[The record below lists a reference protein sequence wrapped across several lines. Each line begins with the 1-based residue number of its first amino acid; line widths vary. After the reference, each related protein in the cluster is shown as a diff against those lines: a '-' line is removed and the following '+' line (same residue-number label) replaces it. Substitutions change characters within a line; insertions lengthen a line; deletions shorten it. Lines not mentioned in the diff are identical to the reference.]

1 MLYIDTRIVDS
12 SEAILAEGA
21 QVTQEG
27 QAMVAVPGKGISPS
41 TGNKNEIFAGFAMN
55 QLCGIPVL
63 EPYGIA
69 VEEFLVD
76 SSAKVTVQFA
86 PISNSVALIN
96 LETNAA
102 ITSPIVT
109 GKTIAATDNKMTM
122 GMKVKVVYRYALTN
136 IQARAMMG
144 DAQPGG
150 PAGAIVGQCGLA
162 KRGVIYTSC
171 FDTSVNWAAATAIK
185 LAEGGFVTDQSG
197 QGPTL
202 AGAYVVKVPTAE
214 IPFLGIEFSAA

>member
-41 TGNKNEIFAGFAMN
+41 TGAANEIFAGFAMN

-96 LETNAA
+96 LETDAA
-102 ITSPIVT
+102 IASPTVT
-109 GKTIAATDNKMTM
+109 GKTIATVMTA

-185 LAEGGFVTDQSG
+185 LAKGGFVTDQSG
-197 QGPTL
+197 KGTAL

>member
-41 TGNKNEIFAGFAMN
+41 TGAANEIFAGFAMN

-86 PISNSVALIN
+86 PIRASVALIN
-96 LETNAA
+96 LETDAA
-102 ITSPIVT
+102 IASPTVT
-109 GKTIAATDNKMTM
+109 GKTIAAATAMTA

-162 KRGVIYTSC
+162 KRGIIYTSC

-185 LAEGGFVTDQSG
+185 LASGGFVTDQSG
-197 QGPTL
+197 IGTAL
-202 AGAYVVKVPTAE
+202 TGAYVVKVPTAE

>member
-41 TGNKNEIFAGFAMN
+41 TGAANEIFAGFAMN

-76 SSAKVTVQFA
+76 SSDKVTVQFA

-96 LETNAA
+96 LETGAA
-102 ITSPIVT
+102 IASPTVT
-109 GKTIAATDNKMTM
+109 GKTIAAATAMTA

-197 QGPTL
+197 KGTAL

>member
-41 TGNKNEIFAGFAMN
+41 TGAAGEIFAGFAMN

-86 PISNSVALIN
+86 PINDSVALIN
-96 LETNAA
+96 LESGVKIN
-102 ITSPIVT
+102 SPKVT
-109 GKTIAATDNKMTM
+109 GKTIEANSTMTT

-162 KRGVIYTSC
+162 KRGIIYTSC
-171 FDTSVNWAAATAIK
+171 FDTSVNWAAAEAIK
-185 LAEGGFVTDQSG
+185 LTSGGFVTDQFG
-197 QGPTL
+197 QGNTL
-202 AGAYVVKVPTAE
+202 TGAYVVKVPTAE

>member
-41 TGNKNEIFAGFAMN
+41 TGVANEIFAGFAMN

-86 PISNSVALIN
+86 PVSNSVALIN
-96 LETNAA
+96 LESGDKMA
-102 ITSPIVT
+102 PPKVT
-109 GKTIAATDNKMTM
+109 GKTIEAEMTA

-162 KRGVIYTSC
+162 KRGIIYTSC

-185 LAEGGFVTDQSG
+185 LASGGFVTDQSG
-197 QGPTL
+197 EGTAL
-202 AGAYVVKVPTAE
+202 TGAYVVKVPTAE

>member
-41 TGNKNEIFAGFAMN
+41 TGEANEIFAGFAMN

-96 LETNAA
+96 LETDAA
-102 ITSPIVT
+102 IASPTVT
-109 GKTIAATDNKMTM
+109 GKTIAATMTA

-185 LAEGGFVTDQSG
+185 LAKGGFVTDQSG
-197 QGPTL
+197 TGTAL

>member
-41 TGNKNEIFAGFAMN
+41 TGAENEIFAGFAMN

-96 LETNAA
+96 LETDAA
-102 ITSPIVT
+102 IASPTVT
-109 GKTIAATDNKMTM
+109 GKTIAATMTA

-171 FDTSVNWAAATAIK
+171 FDTSVNWAAATDIK

-197 QGPTL
+197 TGTTL

>member
-41 TGNKNEIFAGFAMN
+41 IGKGTEIFVGFAMN

-76 SSAKVTVQFA
+76 SPTKVTVQFA
-86 PISNSVALIN
+86 PVSIASVALID
-96 LETNAA
+96 LESGKKIAPTK
-102 ITSPIVT
+102 VT
-109 GKTIAATDNKMTM
+109 GKTIEADMRT

-162 KRGVIYTSC
+162 KRGIIYTSC
-171 FDTSVNWAAATAIK
+171 FDTSVNWAEATGIK
-185 LAEGGFVTDQSG
+185 LDSGGFVTDQSG
-197 QGPTL
+197 EGTAL
-202 AGAYVVKVPTAE
+202 TGAYVVKVPTAE

>member
-41 TGNKNEIFAGFAMN
+41 TGAANEIFAGFAMN

-96 LETNAA
+96 LETDAA
-102 ITSPIVT
+102 IASPTVT
-109 GKTIAATDNKMTM
+109 GKTIAATAMTA

-162 KRGVIYTSC
+162 KRGIIYTSC

-185 LAEGGFVTDQSG
+185 LASGGFITDQSG
-197 QGPTL
+197 TGTTL
-202 AGAYVVKVPTAE
+202 TGAYVVKVPTAE

>member
-41 TGNKNEIFAGFAMN
+41 TGAADEIFAGFAMN

-76 SSAKVTVQFA
+76 SSDKVTVQFA
-86 PISNSVALIN
+86 PISKSVALIN
-96 LETNAA
+96 LETGAA
-102 ITSPIVT
+102 IASPTVT
-109 GKTIAATDNKMTM
+109 GKTIAAATAMTA

-171 FDTSVNWAAATAIK
+171 FDTSVNWAAATVIK
-185 LAEGGFVTDQSG
+185 LAKGGFVTDQSG
-197 QGPTL
+197 TGTAL

>member
-41 TGNKNEIFAGFAMN
+41 TGEENEIFAGFAMN

-86 PISNSVALIN
+86 PISDSVALIN
-96 LETNAA
+96 LKTDEA
-102 ITSPIVT
+102 IASLTVT
-109 GKTIAATDNKMTM
+109 GKTITAAMTE

-185 LAEGGFVTDQSG
+185 LAKGGFVTDQFG
-197 QGPTL
+197 EGTAL

>member
-41 TGNKNEIFAGFAMN
+41 TGAANEIFAGFAMN

-96 LETNAA
+96 LETDAA
-102 ITSPIVT
+102 IASPTVT
-109 GKTIAATDNKMTM
+109 GKTIATAMTA

-197 QGPTL
+197 TGTAL
-202 AGAYVVKVPTAE
+202 TGAYVVKVPTAE

>member
-41 TGNKNEIFAGFAMN
+41 TGAENEIFAGFAMN

-76 SSAKVTVQFA
+76 SSAKVTVQFT
-86 PISNSVALIN
+86 PIKSSVALID
-96 LETNAA
+96 LETDTA
-102 ITSPIVT
+102 IDPTVN
-109 GKTIAATDNKMTM
+109 GKTIAAKDKEMTA

-162 KRGVIYTSC
+162 KRGIIYTSC
-171 FDTSVNWAAATAIK
+171 FDTSVNWAAATTIK
-185 LAEGGFVTDQSG
+185 LDSGGFVTDQSG
-197 QGPTL
+197 KGNTL

>member
-41 TGNKNEIFAGFAMN
+41 TGAANEIFAGFAMN

-96 LETNAA
+96 LETDAA
-102 ITSPIVT
+102 IASPTVT
-109 GKTIAATDNKMTM
+109 GKTIAADAMTA

-162 KRGVIYTSC
+162 KRGIIYTSC

-185 LAEGGFVTDQSG
+185 LASGGFVTDQFG
-197 QGPTL
+197 EGTAL
-202 AGAYVVKVPTAE
+202 TGAYVVKVPTAE

>member
-41 TGNKNEIFAGFAMN
+41 TGAANEIFAGFAMN

-76 SSAKVTVQFA
+76 SSTKVTVQFA
-86 PISNSVALIN
+86 PISNNSVALIN
-96 LETNAA
+96 LESGKKIA
-102 ITSPIVT
+102 SPTVT
-109 GKTIAATDNKMTM
+109 GKTIAATTMTT

-162 KRGVIYTSC
+162 KRGIIYTSC

-185 LAEGGFVTDQSG
+185 LASGGFVTDSG
-197 QGPTL
+197 IGTAL
-202 AGAYVVKVPTAE
+202 TGAYVVKVPTAE

>member
-41 TGNKNEIFAGFAMN
+41 TGAADEIFAGFAMN

-86 PISNSVALIN
+86 PISNSVALID
-96 LETNAA
+96 LETDTA
-102 ITSPIVT
+102 IDSPTVT
-109 GKTIAATDNKMTM
+109 GKTIAATMTA

-185 LAEGGFVTDQSG
+185 LAQGGFVTDQSG
-197 QGPTL
+197 KGTAL

>member
-41 TGNKNEIFAGFAMN
+41 TGAENEIFAGFAMN

-86 PISNSVALIN
+86 PISKSVALIN
-96 LETNAA
+96 LETDAA
-102 ITSPIVT
+102 IASPTVT
-109 GKTIAATDNKMTM
+109 GKTIAATMTA

-162 KRGVIYTSC
+162 KRGIIYTSC

-185 LAEGGFVTDQSG
+185 LASGGFVTDQSG
-197 QGPTL
+197 EGIALT
-202 AGAYVVKVPTAE
+202 GAYVVKVPTAE

>member
-41 TGNKNEIFAGFAMN
+41 TGAANEIFAGFAMN

-96 LETNAA
+96 LESSGK
-102 ITSPIVT
+102 IDSPTVT
-109 GKTIAATDNKMTM
+109 GKTIAATMTA

-162 KRGVIYTSC
+162 KRGIIYTSC

-185 LAEGGFVTDQSG
+185 LASDGFVTDQSG
-197 QGPTL
+197 KGTVL
-202 AGAYVVKVPTAE
+202 TGAYVVKVPTAE

>member
-41 TGNKNEIFAGFAMN
+41 TGAANEIFAGFAMN

-96 LETNAA
+96 LETDAA
-102 ITSPIVT
+102 IASPTVT
-109 GKTIAATDNKMTM
+109 GKTIAATAMTT

-162 KRGVIYTSC
+162 KRGIIYTSC

-185 LAEGGFVTDQSG
+185 LASGGFVTDQSG
-197 QGPTL
+197 KGTAL
-202 AGAYVVKVPTAE
+202 TGAYVVKVPTAE

>member
-1 MLYIDTRIVDS
+1 
-12 SEAILAEGA
+12 
-21 QVTQEG
+21 
-27 QAMVAVPGKGISPS
+27 
-41 TGNKNEIFAGFAMN
+41 
-55 QLCGIPVL
+55 
-63 EPYGIA
+63 
-69 VEEFLVD
+69 
-76 SSAKVTVQFA
+76 
-86 PISNSVALIN
+86 
-96 LETNAA
+96 
-102 ITSPIVT
+102 
-109 GKTIAATDNKMTM
+109 MTA

-197 QGPTL
+197 TGTAL

>member
-41 TGNKNEIFAGFAMN
+41 TGAENEIFAGFAMN

-86 PISNSVALIN
+86 PISKSVALIN
-96 LETNAA
+96 LETGAA
-102 ITSPIVT
+102 IASPTVT
-109 GKTIAATDNKMTM
+109 GKTIAATMTA

-162 KRGVIYTSC
+162 KRGIIYTSC

-185 LAEGGFVTDQSG
+185 LASGGFVTDQSG
-197 QGPTL
+197 EGIALT
-202 AGAYVVKVPTAE
+202 GAYVVKVPTAE

>member
-41 TGNKNEIFAGFAMN
+41 TGAANEIFAGFAMN

-96 LETNAA
+96 LETDAA
-102 ITSPIVT
+102 IASPTVT
-109 GKTIAATDNKMTM
+109 GKTIAATAMTA

-162 KRGVIYTSC
+162 KRGIIYTSC
-171 FDTSVNWAAATAIK
+171 F
-185 LAEGGFVTDQSG
+185 G
-197 QGPTL
+197 TL
-202 AGAYVVKVPTAE
+202 WY
-214 IPFLGIEFSAA
+214 

>member
-41 TGNKNEIFAGFAMN
+41 TGAANEIFAGFAMN

-96 LETNAA
+96 LETDAA
-102 ITSPIVT
+102 IASPTVT
-109 GKTIAATDNKMTM
+109 GKTIAAATAMTT

-162 KRGVIYTSC
+162 KRGIIYTSC

-185 LAEGGFVTDQSG
+185 LASGGFVTDQSG
-197 QGPTL
+197 KGTAL
-202 AGAYVVKVPTAE
+202 TGAYVVKVPTAE